1 MRPADRGDR
10 IVGRRFRLLHLI
22 KAAQGIDTWF
32 AEDLER
38 PDPVSVKTIDDRAV
52 PSSVKL
58 RLEHE
63 AAALRVLSGPHFAPP
78 LAVGHDECLMYFA
91 APWVSGETL
100 AERLSRRP
108 LAARETL
115 SLGRCLLAAL
125 VEVHQGGVIH
135 GDIKPSNVVLDASA
149 AHAVLIDFALA
160 RSALLDVAMRDLP
173 ACTVRYMSPEQTG
186 RLDEIPDERSDLY
199 SVGAVL
205 FECLIGQPLCHGD
218 TISEALREQ
227 LSERSTGR
235 QRFAPSGPRALLE
248 VVQHLLQEAP
258 RNRYQSAAGAL
269 ADLEQIERD
278 LVRGV
283 ADPSLVVGLH
293 DRRSTLAE
301 PAFVGRERELAAL
314 EAHLERAARGKSAL
328 VLLEAESGLGKTRVL
343 DELARRRVAGT
354 WLLRG
359 RGVVEMGAHPFRLLS
374 GVVSD
379 LVALARREPAM
390 ASALRK
396 DLADQRDALCA
407 VFPELTAVFGPVV
420 VRESGPENL
429 GEPRTLSAFAA
440 LLLALGTEARP
451 ALVLLDDCQWA
462 NDAVL
467 KLLQT
472 FQERRAT
479 SDRPCHVLVVA
490 SFRSE
495 EVPEGHPLRRM
506 AGAPV
511 LALPPLDGAAVG
523 RLLESMGGTLPG
535 EAVSVGQQ
543 LSAGSPFM
551 AAAVLQG
558 MVECGALVAQDGSFR
573 VEPSAIH
580 DVRSSG
586 EAAVFLLW
594 RMERL
599 PAHVLRLLSVGAVLG
614 REFGVELAAT
624 LSGQSS
630 AELLG
635 ALAEARRRYIVWIR
649 DHGARLVFA
658 HDKLREALLSRL
670 SDDERRRLHLQ
681 AALRIEETD
690 PGRSFE
696 IAYHFDAAGVPQRAL
711 SYALAAGNEAR
722 SRHALDVA
730 EQHYRIARRGAPEDD
745 EAIRLRVAEG
755 LGDVLMLRGRYGDA
769 AHEFLEAR
777 RLARGDVDGARLEG
791 KLGELAFKSGDVATA
806 GWHVEQGLGL
816 LGRRVPRR
824 SAAVALLLG
833 WEVLVQVL
841 HTLLPR
847 IFVGRRK
854 LEGSGAE
861 FLAVHLH
868 SRLTH
873 VYWFQRGNAATLWAH
888 LREMNLAERYPPTLP
903 LAQAYSEHAPVM
915 TMIPWFSRGI
925 AYARRSYQIRKALG
939 DAWGQG
945 QSLHFLGVVLYAA
958 SRFEES
964 IESCS
969 GAIRLLERTGDQW
982 EVNTARWHIGY
993 CHYRLGALRAAV
1005 NEAQRVF
1012 RAGAEIGDAQARG
1025 IGLAIWAKASSGR
1038 APEGAIR
1045 EELMQQS
1052 ADVHTRAEVLQ
1063 AEAVRLLAEGRTA
1076 DAAVMLQEARH
1087 RVERAGLKQEYVAPV
1102 LPWLATALR
1111 RQLEE
1116 APPHAPARRAAL
1128 LREALPVARRAVRLA
1143 RSYRNNLAHALRE
1156 RALLLAMRGRP
1167 GKARRCLDESLASA
1181 ERLGMGEEAARSR
1194 LARGRIGLL
1203 EGWAGAEE
1211 DIASAERT
1219 LQAMESELAVGT
1231 AAARDP
1237 VAEQFGVLLETGRR
1251 LASARRREEVFAAAR
1266 EGAAAL
1272 LGEERCLILE
1282 VSGAKVEP
1290 ATEGDRGDFSQAV
1303 VRHVVSEG
1311 KLLAVEGEEP
1321 LPSQSPALGSVRSA
1335 LCAPIQVR
1343 DRIAACLYVRRPR
1356 PDRLFG
1362 EIEKGLAEFVVSL
1375 AGAALENAEGFA
1387 AVQAHSEGLARRVEE
1402 LSQEVRDTNLRKA
1415 EFIGVLSH
1423 EFRNPLAAICNSVYV
1438 LGRVPP
1444 GAAQATQ
1451 ALAVLE
1457 RQVHQL
1463 RRLTDD
1469 LLDVA
1474 RISRGKVRLLREVLE
1489 LKELVRRTVED
1500 QRQIFTNRGVEL
1512 EVVDDDDEPLHVNAD
1527 PTRLAQVVGN
1537 LLQNAAKFTPPGGR
1551 TTLSLERTDEDQV
1564 AITVRDTGTGIEPAL
1579 LQRLFEPFVQAEET
1593 LARSTGGL
1601 GLGLALV
1608 KELIELHGG
1617 SVSAFSEGAGK
1628 GATFV
1633 VRLPIEQEE
1642 VSMLSI
1648 ERPLCRSQ
1656 DLG

>member
-1 MRPADRGDR
+1 M
-10 IVGRRFRLLHLI
+10 
-22 KAAQGIDTWF
+22 
-32 AEDLER
+32 
-38 PDPVSVKTIDDRAV
+38 
-52 PSSVKL
+52 
-58 RLEHE
+58 
-63 AAALRVLSGPHFAPP
+63 
-78 LAVGHDECLMYFA
+78 
-91 APWVSGETL
+91 
-100 AERLSRRP
+100 
-108 LAARETL
+108 
-115 SLGRCLLAAL
+115 
-125 VEVHQGGVIH
+125 
-135 GDIKPSNVVLDASA
+135 
-149 AHAVLIDFALA
+149 
-160 RSALLDVAMRDLP
+160 
-173 ACTVRYMSPEQTG
+173 
-186 RLDEIPDERSDLY
+186 
-199 SVGAVL
+199 
-205 FECLIGQPLCHGD
+205 
-218 TISEALREQ
+218 
-227 LSERSTGR
+227 
-235 QRFAPSGPRALLE
+235 
-248 VVQHLLQEAP
+248 
-258 RNRYQSAAGAL
+258 
-269 ADLEQIERD
+269 
-278 LVRGV
+278 
-283 ADPSLVVGLH
+283 
-293 DRRSTLAE
+293 
-301 PAFVGRERELAAL
+301 
-314 EAHLERAARGKSAL
+314 
-328 VLLEAESGLGKTRVL
+328 
-343 DELARRRVAGT
+343 
-354 WLLRG
+354 
-359 RGVVEMGAHPFRLLS
+359 VEMGAHPFRLLS

-379 LVALARREPAM
+379 LVALSRREPAM
-390 ASALRK
+390 ASVLRK
-396 DLADQRDALCA
+396 DLANQRDALCA

-440 LLLALGTEARP
+440 LLLSLGTRARP

-472 FQERRAT
+472 FQERRAAA
-479 SDRPCHVLVVA
+479 DRPCHVLVVA

-495 EVPEGHPLRRM
+495 EVPGGHPLRRM

-511 LALPPLDGAAVG
+511 LALPPLDDAAVG

-551 AAAVLQG
+551 AAAVLEG
-558 MVECGALVAQDGSFR
+558 MVECGALVAEDGGFR

-586 EAAVFLLW
+586 EAAAFLLW

-599 PAHVLRLLSVGAVLG
+599 PAQVLRLLSVGAVLG

-630 AELLG
+630 LELLG
-635 ALAEARRRYIVWIR
+635 ALAEARRRHIVWSR

-658 HDKLREALLSRL
+658 HDKLRETLLSRL
-670 SDDERRRLHLQ
+670 SDDERSRLNLQ
-681 AALRIEETD
+681 AALRLEETD

-696 IAYHFDAAGVPQRAL
+696 IAYHFDAAGVPKRAL
-711 SYALAAGNEAR
+711 PYALAAGNEAR

-769 AHEFLEAR
+769 SREFLEAR
-777 RLARGDVDGARLEG
+777 RLARGDIDGARLEG
-791 KLGELAFKSGDVATA
+791 KLGELAFKSGDVETA
-806 GWHVEQGLGL
+806 GRHVEQGLRL

-824 SAAVALLLG
+824 PAEVGLLLG

-854 LEGSGAE
+854 LEGSEAE
-861 FLAVHLH
+861 FLAIHLH
-868 SRLTH
+868 SRLAH

-925 AYARRSYQIRKALG
+925 AYARRSYQIRKALS
-939 DAWGQG
+939 DTWGQG
-945 QSLHFLGVVLYAA
+945 QSLHFLGIVLYAA

-969 GAIRLLERTGDQW
+969 EAIRLLERTGDQW

-1012 RAGAEIGDAQARG
+1012 RAGADIGDAQARG

-1038 APEGAIR
+1038 VPEEAIR
-1045 EELMQQS
+1045 EELTRQS

-1076 DAAVMLQEARH
+1076 AAAVMLRDARR

-1116 APPHAPARRAAL
+1116 VPPHAPARRVAL

-1156 RALLLAMRGRP
+1156 RALLLAISGRP
-1167 GKARRCLDESLASA
+1167 GTARRCLDESLASA
-1181 ERLGMGEEAARSR
+1181 ERLGMREEVARSR

-1203 EGWAGAEE
+1203 AGWAGAEE
-1211 DIASAERT
+1211 DIAAAEQV
-1219 LQAMESELAVGT
+1219 LQAMERELAVGT
-1231 AAARDP
+1231 TARDP
-1237 VAEQFGVLLETGRR
+1237 VA
-1251 LASARRREEVFAAAR
+1251 
-1266 EGAAAL
+1266 
-1272 LGEERCLILE
+1272 
-1282 VSGAKVEP
+1282 
-1290 ATEGDRGDFSQAV
+1290 
-1303 VRHVVSEG
+1303 
-1311 KLLAVEGEEP
+1311 
-1321 LPSQSPALGSVRSA
+1321 
-1335 LCAPIQVR
+1335 
-1343 DRIAACLYVRRPR
+1343 
-1356 PDRLFG
+1356 
-1362 EIEKGLAEFVVSL
+1362 
-1375 AGAALENAEGFA
+1375 
-1387 AVQAHSEGLARRVEE
+1387 VQAFSEGLGRRVEE
-1402 LSQEVRDTNLRKA
+1402 LVRELRDTDRRKA

-1423 EFRNPLAAICNSVYV
+1423 ELRNPLAAICSSVYI
-1438 LGRVPP
+1438 LRRAPP
-1444 GAAQATQ
+1444 GAEQATQ

-1457 RQVHQL
+1457 RQVRQL
-1463 RRLTDD
+1463 KRITDD

-1474 RISRGKVRLLREVLE
+1474 RISRGKVRLLREHVE
-1489 LKELVRRTVED
+1489 LKELVRCTVED

-1512 EVVDDDDEPLHVNAD
+1512 EVVADDDEPLHVNAD

-1551 TTLSLERTDEDQV
+1551 TTLSLERTDEGEV
-1564 AITVRDTGTGIEPAL
+1564 AITVRDAGMGIEPAL
-1579 LQRLFEPFVQAEET
+1579 LQQLFEPFAQADQT

-1608 KELIELHGG
+1608 KELVELHGG

-1633 VRLPIEQEE
+1633 VRLPLDSASPVVTWDQRGCSESEQKCG
-1642 VSMLSI
+1642 VV
-1648 ERPLCRSQ
+1648 RPA
-1656 DLG
+1656 

>member
-10 IVGRRFRLLHLI
+10 IVGGRFRLLRLV

-32 AEDLER
+32 AEDLECPH
-38 PDPVSVKTIDDRAV
+38 PDPVSVKTVDDRAV

-63 AAALRVLSGPHFAPP
+63 AAALRVLSGSNSAPL
-78 LAVGHDECLMYFA
+78 LAVGHDEGVMYFA
-91 APWVSGETL
+91 APWVSGETV
-100 AERLSRRP
+100 AERLSRMP
-108 LAARETL
+108 LTARETL

-125 VEVHQGGVIH
+125 VEVHQGGVVH
-135 GDIKPSNVVLDASA
+135 GDIKPSNVVLDADA
-149 AHAVLIDFALA
+149 THAVLIDFALA
-160 RSALLDVAMRDLP
+160 RSALLDVASWDLP
-173 ACTVRYMSPEQTG
+173 AGTVRNLSPEQTG
-186 RLDEIPDERSDLY
+186 LLDAIPDERSDLY

-205 FECLIGQPLCHGD
+205 FECLVGRPLCHGD
-218 TISEALREQ
+218 AISEVLHEQ
-227 LSERSTGR
+227 LHERSPGR
-235 QRFAPSGPRALLE
+235 QGLAPSTPPALLE
-248 VVQHLLQEAP
+248 VVQRLLQEAP

-278 LVRGV
+278 LARGV

-301 PAFVGRERELAAL
+301 PVFVGRERELAAL
-314 EAHLERAARGKSAL
+314 EAHLERAARGNGAL
-328 VLLEAESGLGKTRVL
+328 VLLEAESGMGKTRVL

-379 LVALARREPAM
+379 LVALSRREPAM
-390 ASALRK
+390 GSALRK

-440 LLLALGTEARP
+440 LLLALGTGARP

-467 KLLQT
+467 KLLRT
-472 FQERRAT
+472 FQERRAAA
-479 SDRPCHVLVVA
+479 DRPCHVLVVA

-511 LALPPLDGAAVG
+511 LALPPLDDTAVG

-551 AAAVLQG
+551 AAAVLEG

-586 EAAVFLLW
+586 EAAAFLLW

-624 LSGQSS
+624 LSGQSPL
-630 AELLG
+630 ELLG
-635 ALAEARRRYIVWIR
+635 ALAEARRRHIVWSR

-658 HDKLREALLSRL
+658 HDKLRETLLSRL
-670 SDDERRRLHLQ
+670 SEDERRRLNLQ
-681 AALRIEETD
+681 AALRLEEAD
-690 PGRSFE
+690 PRRSFE

-730 EQHYRIARRGAPEDD
+730 EQHYRIARRGAPEGD
-745 EAIRLRVAEG
+745 EAIRLRIAEG

-769 AHEFLEAR
+769 AREFLEAR
-777 RLARGDVDGARLEG
+777 RLARGDIDGARLEG
-791 KLGELAFKSGDVATA
+791 KLGELAFKSGDVETA
-806 GWHVEQGLGL
+806 GGHVEQGLRL

-824 SAAVALLLG
+824 PAELVLLLG
-833 WEVLVQVL
+833 CEVIVQVL
-841 HTLLPR
+841 HTLVPR

-854 LEGSGAE
+854 LEGSEGE
-861 FLAVHLH
+861 FLAIHLH
-868 SRLTH
+868 SRLAH

-888 LREMNLAERYPPTLP
+888 LRELNLAERYPPTLP

-925 AYARRSYQIRKALG
+925 AYARRSYQIRKSLA

-945 QSLHFLGVVLYAA
+945 QSLHFLGIVLYAA

-969 GAIRLLERTGDQW
+969 EAIRLLERTGDQW

-1012 RAGAEIGDAQARG
+1012 RAGAAIGDAQARG

-1038 APEGAIR
+1038 VPEVAIR

-1076 DAAVMLQEARH
+1076 AAAVALREARR

-1116 APPHAPARRAAL
+1116 APPLAPARRVAL

-1167 GKARRCLDESLASA
+1167 GTARRCLDESLASA
-1181 ERLGMGEEAARSR
+1181 ERLGMREEAARSR
-1194 LARGRIGLL
+1194 LARGRIGILA
-1203 EGWAGAEE
+1203 GWAGAEE
-1211 DIASAERT
+1211 DIAAAEQV
-1219 LQAMESELAVGT
+1219 LEAMESELAVGT

-1251 LASARRREEVFAAAR
+1251 LASARKRGEVFAAVR

-1272 LGEERCLILE
+1272 LGGERCLILE
-1282 VSGAKVEP
+1282 VSGAQVEP
-1290 ATEGDRGDFSQAV
+1290 ATEGDRGSFSQAV
-1303 VRHVVSEG
+1303 VHRVLSEG
-1311 KLLAVEGEEP
+1311 RLLALEEQV
-1321 LPSQSPALGSVRSA
+1321 LPSQSPVPGCMRSA

-1343 DRIAACLYVRRPR
+1343 DRIAACLYVRRLQ

-1362 EIEKGLAEFVVSL
+1362 EVEKRVAELLVSL

-1387 AVQAHSEGLARRVEE
+1387 TVHALSEGLGRRVEE
-1402 LSQEVRDTNLRKA
+1402 LVQELRDTDRRKA

-1423 EFRNPLAAICNSVYV
+1423 ELRNPLAAICSSVYI
-1438 LGRVPP
+1438 LGRAPP
-1444 GAAQATQ
+1444 GAEQATQ

-1463 RRLTDD
+1463 KRLTDD

-1474 RISRGKVRLLREVLE
+1474 RITRGKVRLLREHLE

-1512 EVVDDDDEPLHVNAD
+1512 KVVAGDDEPLHVNAD

-1564 AITVRDTGTGIEPAL
+1564 AITVRDAGMGIEPAL
-1579 LQRLFEPFVQAEET
+1579 LQQLFEPFAQAEQT
-1593 LARSTGGL
+1593 LSRSTGGL

-1608 KELIELHGG
+1608 KELVELHGG

-1633 VRLPIEQEE
+1633 VRLP
-1642 VSMLSI
+1642 L
-1648 ERPLCRSQ
+1648 
-1656 DLG
+1656 DLASPVGDMGSARVLGV